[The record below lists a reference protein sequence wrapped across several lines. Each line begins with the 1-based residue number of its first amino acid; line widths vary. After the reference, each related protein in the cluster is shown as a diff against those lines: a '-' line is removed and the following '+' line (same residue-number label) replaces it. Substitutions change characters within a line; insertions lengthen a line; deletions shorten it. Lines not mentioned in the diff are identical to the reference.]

1 MNRVVRSAPSKSGS
15 IPRTLD
21 WILGIVSF
29 YAIPIVIGLISFAAL
44 FLWHDMYAANPYQ
57 PLELRVLAPTTEQLS
72 VSEARQRLVLAPTS
86 KVFDT
91 KLSEL
96 PIWFSFVAP
105 AAIEAVNMVEFP
117 SRHAISMACW
127 ESATLRPLGNSP
139 DGRADGAIAS
149 VKAGFALKLEHPGAE
164 VICKT
169 AFVGPARLSA
179 DLWSAD
185 QLDIS
190 NRDYHR
196 KSGLIDGGLLVLA
209 VFVLITAAIN
219 REALYVLFAAWL
231 FVTVRISATTGGWD
245 EQWLNH
251 AVPTDWL
258 SEGRS
263 ITRAVWA
270 LLTVTLFSTL
280 FQRELKSTRF
290 APLVRIA
297 QWLCLALL
305 PAALILPRSVFLT
318 TSWWVGGVALALV
331 GVSIINI
338 VYRTR
343 SRAAFWYGSSLAVTV
358 ISTLAEIATLAV
370 GRQDTAGSVHSFT
383 ALASG
388 LLASFAIAEQ
398 MRHEHQQRLEAQAEL
413 QQTFEA
419 VPVGLFSLDMEG
431 HFMSANPA
439 LLKMLMA
446 ESAQAIGKAW
456 HQYFSMDSWTRLQQL
471 VHGEIGAELEI
482 QEHVMPGGGA
492 PRSYLV
498 KAILVRGKIEGSL
511 QDVTEKVRATGHLQF
526 LADNDSLTRSL
537 NRRGIEKELEHAM
550 ARLSDGQALALA
562 YLDLDRFKLIN
573 DLYGRNVGDEVLQ
586 HVCHRAN
593 NVLSGNMHMGR
604 LGGDEFL
611 LVLPDTQI
619 ELASLI
625 CQRIIASL
633 SGRPYDID
641 DKAFHVRGSIGLI
654 EVTAGT
660 SIKDAI
666 STADRA
672 CREAKAGH
680 GEGLVVYGKGSS
692 AFLEYEAEIRL
703 VALLATPAI
712 TDGLYLAMQPIM
724 SLSAPHDSLN
734 FEVLLRMNDP
744 QGRPIR
750 TDQLIKAAES
760 SGRMGVIDRWV
771 LSTTL
776 AWLNAN
782 YQSLQH
788 TKFICMNLNGASLN
802 DERFLDDVV
811 AMLARNR
818 HVAHHLCYEVTESVA
833 LHDLENTCRF
843 IDRVRSFGAK
853 VALDDFGAGYTSF
866 SYLKDLPADMLKI
879 DGSFI
884 VDMNQHPAN
893 IAIVEAIV
901 SLANNLG
908 MKVIAEWA
916 EDVATVQTLKEIGV
930 DYVQGFVVAR
940 PQSPDQLLTATSS
953 ASFIQDE
960 ELVRLVDSFGKS
972 DGTVL
977 RVDFFEPPP
986 LPSPRPPKQPH

>member
-1 MNRVVRSAPSKSGS
+1 MRLVSIYLVPIAIAVISLVAVLMWDDIYSARPDK
-15 IPRTLD
+15 
-21 WILGIVSF
+21 
-29 YAIPIVIGLISFAAL
+29 
-44 FLWHDMYAANPYQ
+44 
-57 PLELRVLAPTTEQLS
+57 PLELRALTQSSATLLPSDAQRQLAQIPPTRYYDTQLS
-72 VSEARQRLVLAPTS
+72 EAPV
-86 KVFDT
+86 
-91 KLSEL
+91 
-96 PIWFSFVAP
+96 WFSIRTPTGNVSAS
-105 AAIEAVNMVEFP
+105 MVEFP
-117 SRHAISMACW
+117 SRHAIGMACW
-127 ESATLRPLGNSP
+127 DGTTFQSLGNSP
-139 DGRADGAIAS
+139 DGRLDGSLVS
-149 VKAGFALKLEHPGAE
+149 VKAGFALKLEHSGAE
-164 VICKT
+164 VICRT
-169 AFVGPARLSA
+169 SFSGPARLSA
-179 DLWSAD
+179 DLWSTD
-185 QLDIS
+185 RLDIS
-190 NRDYHR
+190 SRDFHR
-196 KSGLIDGGLLVLA
+196 KSGLVDGGLLVLA
-209 VFVLITAAIN
+209 LFMLITALIN
-219 REALYVLFAAWL
+219 RQGLYVLFAAWL
-231 FVTVRISATTGGWD
+231 IITMRLSATNGGWD
-245 EQWLNH
+245 DQWFNH
-251 AVPTDWL
+251 AVPVEWL
-258 SEGRS
+258 SRGRS
-263 ITRAVWA
+263 ITRAVWT
-270 LLTVTLFSTL
+270 LLTVTIFKSLFRDDLEKTHNV
-280 FQRELKSTRF
+280 KW
-290 APLVRIA
+290 VNVA

-305 PAALILPRSVFLT
+305 IAATILPRSIFLQT
-318 TSWWVGGVALALV
+318 MWSLGGAVLIIV
-331 GVSIINI
+331 TVNMVSI
-338 VYRTR
+338 VYRVR
-343 SRAAFWYGSSLAVTV
+343 SRVALWYGASLAITAL
-358 ISTLAEIATLAV
+358 STLAEIVAAAFSPAGLSSSINSV
-370 GRQDTAGSVHSFT
+370 TA
-383 ALASG
+383 ALAG
-388 LLASFAIAEQ
+388 FLASLAIAEQ

-446 ESAQAIGKAW
+446 ESAQAIGRAW

-482 QEHVMPGGGA
+482 QEHVMPGGGV

-498 KAILVRGKIEGSL
+498 KATLARGKIEGSL

-550 ARLSDGQALALA
+550 ARLSDGEPLALA

-573 DLYGRNVGDEVLQ
+573 DLYGRNAGDEVLQ
-586 HVCHRAN
+586 HVCNRTN
-593 NVLSGNMHMGR
+593 NVLSKNMRMGR

-611 LVLPDTQI
+611 LVLPDTKI

-641 DKAFHVRGSIGLI
+641 DKAFHVRGSVGLI

-692 AFLEYEAEIRL
+692 AFLDYEAEIRL

-712 TDGLYLAMQPIM
+712 TENLYLAMQPIM

-776 AWLNAN
+776 DWLNAN

-940 PQSPDQLLTATSS
+940 PQSPDQLLAATSS

-986 LPSPRPPKQPH
+986 PPSPPSPPPSKQPH